1 MKIRGVVALIG
12 LASLLVLGTACG
24 NGESGTPGGATPP
37 QAGVGVPAPVA
48 PTEPGVQA
56 PAPAAPAQSGL
67 TAADAP
73 APSQTGR
80 PAPAPA
86 APVTEPADLPK
97 DDEPASTDLPI
108 VLGVPV
114 PAPTGVEAPAVQPAV
129 EPAPPVQEPASAAF
143 AQASGVSTQGYS
155 PLLQVGSSQA
165 GIWVTG
171 LGTISLEPDL
181 AVVTIGV
188 ETQAETVA
196 QARDEAATAMAAIVE
211 AVKSHGLT
219 DRDVQTRSFNI
230 FPVYEFPE
238 IVELGQTT
246 RKRVLVGYRVSNTA
260 SIKIRDL
267 DDVGPIIDDVAAA
280 GGDATR
286 INGISFTSGRHQA
299 LHDAASGR
307 RGQRRPG
314 QGRAICQPDRGFRG
328 PVGLHQRVGR
338 AEHQWPGRSMEVAFA
353 LVCPGRGDNDIDQR
367 RRAGA
372 QAERSGSVQHS
383 VGRRDDAIARR
394 APLFSPWGARRV

>member
-286 INGISFTSGRHQA
+286 INGISFRVEDTKPFMTQLREDAVNDA
-299 LHDAASGR
+299 LAKAEQFASLTGVSV
-307 RGQRRPG
+307 GQLVFISELGGGAPVARPT
-314 QGRAICQPDRGFRG
+314 
-328 PVGLHQRVGR
+328 
-338 AEHQWPGRSMEVAFA
+338 MEVAFA
-353 LVCPGRGDNDIDQR
+353 LAAPAPTTSI
-367 RRAGA
+367 
-372 QAERSGSVQHS
+372 SGGELELRLSVQ
-383 VGRRDDAIARR
+383 VVFNIQ
-394 APLFSPWGARRV
+394 